1 MSQIRKLAEK
11 EEMKS
16 ITKPSART
24 ASMAALALGASLLLA
39 ACGGGDGSNSQNI
52 EGNGSEAQSAEAQVQ
67 TFYQVDSSG
76 PQRQLV
82 LDGTSVAVYSFIC
95 EGGTAKLNTDFGW
108 RGTMTADS
116 SQIMWT
122 SGETGTDD
130 VALASDGSS
139 ITLQSQQWPQMDEQ
153 EAFDAQECGG

>member
-1 MSQIRKLAEK
+1 MSHILQFAKK
-11 EEMKS
+11 EEMSS
-16 ITKPSART
+16 ITKTSART
-24 ASMAALALGASLLLA
+24 ASLAALALGASLLLA
-39 ACGGGDGSNSQNI
+39 ACGGDSSNSQNI
-52 EGNGSEAQSAEAQVQ
+52 EGNGAEVQSAEAQVQ
-67 TFYQVDSSG
+67 TFYQVDDFG

-130 VALASDGSS
+130 VAFASDGSS

-153 EAFDAQECGG
+153 EALDAQKCD